1 VSSILDAGA
10 DPGPLL
16 VPAARRCAEVVALAL
31 VERGADVNAVDERGD
46 SPLALSARCPGDLMV
61 RLLAK
66 GAKPSGTMVLYA
78 LTGARLEPMELQAR
92 LARLKA
98 VGADLNVRDS
108 RGMTPLAAAAG
119 PYSTD
124 DGGLEC
130 SDEERAA
137 VVGAFL
143 AAGADPRIAD
153 REGGTPLLRALR
165 PTSERCA
172 PDTSVRPR
180 AKESCAA
187 HRATLELLIGAGA
200 DPLAGDRRGNTPL
213 RLAAGRAC
221 LPCLEV
227 LKAHGVDLDTPG
239 KGDATLL
246 HEIAAGTFSQSHPE
260 AAAAALVQAGARLD
274 RRDAKGRTPYDLLF
288 SRGKP
293 ELLDRLGHLLAPP
306 GRPLAQAVARVTAS
320 STLEERGRA
329 KDFYAPARGIDGSLA
344 TCWCKGVK
352 GHGDGEWLQIELKAP
367 ARLRTIRIYPGCGAD
382 DSTYYANNRI
392 QQLDVTV
399 DGTALPASPL
409 PGRRFHDLGIS
420 TTAPISTLRFTV
432 RRAGG
437 DQDHPPPKYDDTCI
451 GEIQADLE

>member
-1 VSSILDAGA
+1 MPYAVNRWGDRMTPVAGHLLALIVAAEWAVDAQTDQQAIAALRAAAVAGNTAEVEAKAAGFPPEALDTVAEQSTCRGQPDAVKALVRFGARPRQFGPAGLACLLRSDSSPPPAEVQATLLSSILDAGA

-16 VPAARRCAEVVALAL
+16 VPAARRCAEVIALAL

-46 SPLALSARCPGDLMV
+46 SPLALSARCPGDLMA

-78 LTGARLEPMELQAR
+78 LTGARLEPVELQAR

-98 VGADLNVRDS
+98 AGADLNVRDS

-130 SDEERAA
+130 SDEERAG

-165 PTSERCA
+165 PTSERCT
-172 PDTSVRPR
+172 PDTSRRPR
-180 AKESCAA
+180 AEESCAA
-187 HRATLELLIGAGA
+187 HRATLEQLIGAGA

-246 HEIAAGTFSQSHPE
+246 HEIAAGTLSSSHPE
-260 AAAAALVQAGARLD
+260 LVASALVQAGARLD
-274 RRDAKGRTPYDLLF
+274 KKDAKGLTPYELLF
-288 SRGKP
+288 RRGKP
-293 ELLDRLGHLLAPP
+293 ELLDGLGPILAPP
-306 GRPLAQAVARVTAS
+306 GRPLAHAVARVTAS

-329 KDFYAPARGIDGSLA
+329 RAPGPS
-344 TCWCKGVK
+344 
-352 GHGDGEWLQIELKAP
+352 
-367 ARLRTIRIYPGCGAD
+367 
-382 DSTYYANNRI
+382 
-392 QQLDVTV
+392 
-399 DGTALPASPL
+399 
-409 PGRRFHDLGIS
+409 
-420 TTAPISTLRFTV
+420 
-432 RRAGG
+432 
-437 DQDHPPPKYDDTCI
+437 
-451 GEIQADLE
+451 